1 MEILKMSKRSLT
13 VAVLSATSVIG
24 LVAAISAASSSFV
37 GTQPIEVAACPIEG
51 CPPQSEPTINSTP
64 DPFGPLTGKWKADD
78 GGTYYLRRV
87 GNQVWWYGEPSPTNP
102 GWSNVFVGT
111 VQGNQISGSWADV
124 PKGGAQGNGNMQL
137 RIVSSTRLEAISNSG
152 SGFGGKVWTR

>member
-1 MEILKMSKRSLT
+1 MLKRSIT
-13 VAVLSATSVIG
+13 IAALSAISVIG

-37 GTQPIEVAACPIEG
+37 AAQPIEVAACPIEG
-51 CPPQSEPTINSTP
+51 CPPQPEPTEPPPSPQPTIQ
-64 DPFGPLTGKWKADD
+64 LTGKWKADD

-87 GNQVWWYGEPSPTNP
+87 GNQVWWYGESSPTNP

-124 PKGGAQGNGNMQL
+124 PKGGSQGNGSMQL
-137 RIVSSTRLEAISNSG
+137 RIVSSKRLEAISKSG
-152 SGFGGKVWTR
+152 SGFLGQVWTR